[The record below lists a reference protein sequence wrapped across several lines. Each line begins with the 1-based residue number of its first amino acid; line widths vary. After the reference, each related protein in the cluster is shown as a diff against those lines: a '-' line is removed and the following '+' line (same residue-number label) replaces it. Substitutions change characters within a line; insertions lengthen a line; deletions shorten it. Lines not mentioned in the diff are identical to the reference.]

1 MTENA
6 KATDFTRNWNAE
18 ALKKLPLI
26 APVRRHTYPMQVPGE
41 EQALARGA
49 FRLLVLPSAGGI
61 FLATCALGFTD
72 PAMPTGLFSCPNP
85 DEMCAVAGGY
95 AYVVDTTHPKQCT
108 HISLKPVVE
117 VRVLMPQRLLL
128 FVGFHSLVAWGE
140 HGLAWQTEKLSWEGL
155 RITEIDGDTLRG
167 FGWNLM
173 TDKEVEFT
181 VDLLTGKHQ
190 GGGFTPPP
198 GNQRS

>member
-1 MTENA
+1 MTEN
-6 KATDFTRNWNAE
+6 DIPFTRNWSAE
-18 ALKKLPLI
+18 VLKKLPLI
-26 APVRRHTYPMQVPGE
+26 APVHRYTYPMQVPGE

-49 FRLLVLPSAGGI
+49 FRLLVNPSGGGM

-72 PAMPTGLFSCPNP
+72 PAMPTGLFNCPNP

-95 AYVVDTTHPKQCT
+95 AYVVNTTHPRDCT

-117 VRVLMPQRLLL
+117 VRVLLPQRLLL
-128 FVGFHSLVAWGE
+128 FIGFHSLVAWGVN
-140 HGLAWQTEKLSWEGL
+140 GLAWESARLSWEGL
-155 RITEIDGDTLRG
+155 RITEIEGNTLRG

-181 VDLLTGKHQ
+181 LDLLTGQHQ
-190 GGGFTPPP
+190 GGGFVQPA
-198 GNQRS
+198 GSQKS